1 MAKRRTK
8 TRTVYRSSPR
18 RAAAPIVIRTSSAPV
33 KHKKKRR
40 HSGGGGGGGE
50 SLTSREN
57 MALAT
62 GALALGFID
71 RQGVKIPTVPILG
84 RAGTIAVGGIL
95 LGKQM
100 HLPIATKIGKA
111 ALVIALYELGK
122 EGKVSGVDGIDTM

>member
-33 KHKKKRR
+33 KHKKRR
-40 HSGGGGGGGE
+40 RSSGGSVGGD
-50 SLTSREN
+50 SLTSKEN

-71 RQGVKIPTVPILG
+71 RQGMKIPTVPILG

-95 LGKQM
+95 LGKQL

-122 EGKVSGVDGIDTM
+122 EGKVSGVDGLDTM

>member
-1 MAKRRTK
+1 
-8 TRTVYRSSPR
+8 
-18 RAAAPIVIRTSSAPV
+18 V